1 MHSNTGGI
9 SEPISLLSH
18 RQIFVSRTDCRSSS
32 FSALKQIT
40 FGGKLIYQNILASH
54 TLQTNM
60 ASQTPTDNTERGS
73 KLAGL
78 FRHVL
83 KGNRKIQ
90 TTKDAKLFF
99 EAARIQNQPSLCI
112 EGVVASKHGIDAL
125 HLSARIDLGA
135 AFIKEHTLRFIDV
148 LADEQLKLLA
158 DGQILQQALLAMFAP
173 PTLWN
178 VLVRMAKAGEIEG
191 DDLKVF
197 AWLCLELLSLPASAD
212 LDLTEDVECITKSS
226 LISSVSSETRRLAYK
241 IQQLLQLRKS
251 PTSRTGDSYIPGGR
265 HDNDFED
272 FRKIAVYPTADEF
285 LSTERPFYR
294 RAKEVF
300 EVNMSER
307 PATHL
312 DNIYRLTREDLLGEL
327 RSDWQNTQ
335 VRKTGKRSAVTLGQ
349 LWPIGLDLGDDKFR
363 KKCSLA
369 ISCLAGFEQLQK
381 MHPTSRKKWLK
392 DHNNY
397 LRHQAF
403 GALYRGQEIFGFAY
417 IDRDIDQLIRS
428 PPVIILRFAD
438 ETAFTK
444 ALLAFKTLPD
454 LMFTLVDTPVF
465 AYEPVLER
473 LKNMDELPLQDSLLN
488 VSESVDGFT
497 PKPSLQTVVER
508 LSSMSDTTIIR
519 LRLAIKDKMFSL
531 DYSQRQSLSNALGQ
545 KVSVIQGPPGTGKS
559 FIGALAAHF
568 VVKMTDLKILVI
580 TYTNHALDQFLEDL
594 LDLGIG
600 EHQMV
605 RLGSKSTARTSPC
618 LLSALRSGYQRT
630 KSAWTVIDSLKHD
643 MNEYSDELK
652 LAFGNY
658 MQSRPSFRDIQH
670 YLEFSEDEGR
680 FFEAFIVPSEN
691 DRFQTIGNRGKSV
704 KPEYLYERWRVGKG
718 PGVYAQQALSQH
730 KAIWAIAP
738 SQRYKLDSKWFS
750 AILQEKVER
759 VQSLARKYDH
769 AQGLMDVQFNESKV
783 HTLRAKRVIG
793 STTTGAAMYTK
804 LLESAQ
810 PDIVIVE
817 EAGEI
822 QESHVLTALTSSV
835 KQLVLIGDHKQ
846 LRPKINNYNL
856 TVEKGE
862 GYDLNRSMFER
873 LILQGH
879 PHTTL
884 QKQHRMH
891 PDISVLVR
899 ELTYPDLED
908 DPETKSR
915 DPVCGLE
922 DRVVFVNHSHPEEQ
936 NEKIVDRRDPGVKA
950 SKENRFEAQM
960 VLKIVKYL
968 AQQGYKTNNLVVL
981 TPYLGQLRLVRD
993 MLMDDID
1000 PLLSD
1005 LDSHDLIQAGL
1016 LTQAAANVNKSPL
1029 RISTIGEP
1037 RKFIFLI
1044 NRVAD
1049 SLPRQ
1054 LPRRGGGN
1062 SNRLSDT
1069 E

>member
-1 MHSNTGGI
+1 
-9 SEPISLLSH
+9 
-18 RQIFVSRTDCRSSS
+18 
-32 FSALKQIT
+32 
-40 FGGKLIYQNILASH
+40 
-54 TLQTNM
+54 M
-60 ASQTPTDNTERGS
+60 AFQTPTDNTERAS

-83 KGNRKIQ
+83 KGTRKIQ

-99 EAARIQNQPSLCI
+99 EAARIQNQPRVCI
-112 EGVVASKHGIDAL
+112 EGVVASKNGIDAL
-125 HLSARIDLGA
+125 HLAARIDLAA
-135 AFIKEHTLRFIDV
+135 AFIKEHTLRFIDI
-148 LADEQLKLLA
+148 LADKQLKLLA
-158 DGQILQQALLAMFAP
+158 DGQILQQALVAMFAP

-178 VLVRMAKAGEIEG
+178 ALLGMARAGELEG

-197 AWLCLELLSLPASAD
+197 AWVCFELLSLPASAD
-212 LDLTEDVECITKSS
+212 LDLTEDVEGITQNN
-226 LISSVSSETRRLAYK
+226 LISSESPETRRLAYK
-241 IQQLLQLRKS
+241 IQQLLRRRKS
-251 PTSRTGDSYIPGGR
+251 PTSKAGDSYVPGGR

-272 FRKIAVYPTADEF
+272 FRKVAIYPTADEF

-294 RAKEVF
+294 RAEEVF

-327 RSDWQNTQ
+327 RSDWQDTQ
-335 VRKTGKRSAVTLGQ
+335 VRKRGKRSAVTLGK
-349 LWPIGLDLGDDKFR
+349 LRPIGLDLGDDKFR

-369 ISCLAGFEQLQK
+369 ISCSAGLEQLEK
-381 MHPTSRKKWLK
+381 MHSTSRKKWLK
-392 DHNNY
+392 DHHDF

-403 GALYRGQEIFGFAY
+403 GALYRGQEIFGFAF

-438 ETAFTK
+438 KTAFTK

-454 LMFTLVDTPVF
+454 VMFTLVDTPVF

-488 VSESVDGFT
+488 VSECVNDFT
-497 PKPSLQTVVER
+497 PSPSLQVVLKR
-508 LSSMSDTTIIR
+508 LSSMSDTTTIR
-519 LRLAIKDKMFSL
+519 LRLGILEEKKFSL
-531 DYSQRQSLSNALGQ
+531 DYSQRQSLSNALCQ
-545 KVSVIQGPPGTGKS
+545 RVSVIQGPPGTGKS
-559 FIGALAAHF
+559 FIGALAAQII
-568 VVKMTDLKILVI
+568 VQKTDLKILVI

-594 LDLGIG
+594 LDLGID

-605 RLGSKSTARTSPC
+605 RLGSKSTTRTSPFV
-618 LLSALRSGYQRT
+618 LSALRSEYQRT
-630 KSAWTVIDSLKHD
+630 SSARAVIDYWKHNAYEHSDKLKR
-643 MNEYSDELK
+643 
-652 LAFGNY
+652 AFDNY
-658 MQSRPSFRDIQH
+658 LQSRPSFRDIQH

-691 DRFQTIGNRGKSV
+691 HGFRTVGNRGRFV
-704 KPEYLYERWRVGKG
+704 KPDFLYERWRVGKG

-730 KAIWAIAP
+730 RAIWEIEP
-738 SQRYKLDSKWFS
+738 SQRYKLNSKWLS

-759 VQSLARKYDH
+759 VQSLARKYDR
-769 AQGLMDVQFNESKV
+769 AQSLMEVQFNESKV

-908 DPETKSR
+908 DTKTKLR
-915 DPVCGLE
+915 DVIRGVE

-936 NEKIVDRRDPGVKA
+936 NEKLVDRRDPGVKA

-960 VLKIVKYL
+960 VLKTVKYL
-968 AQQGYKTNNLVVL
+968 AQQGYKTTNLVVL

-993 MLMDDID
+993 MLMDEID

-1016 LTQAAANVNKSPL
+1016 LTQAAANVNKSQL
-1029 RISTIGEP
+1029 RISTIGEL
-1037 RKFIFLI
+1037 RKLMILVIKWLTIFKTTI
-1044 NRVAD
+1044 KA
-1049 SLPRQ
+1049 
-1054 LPRRGGGN
+1054 RR
-1062 SNRLSDT
+1062 RK
-1069 E
+1069 

>member
-1 MHSNTGGI
+1 M
-9 SEPISLLSH
+9 
-18 RQIFVSRTDCRSSS
+18 
-32 FSALKQIT
+32 
-40 FGGKLIYQNILASH
+40 LASH
-54 TLQTNM
+54 ILHINM
-60 ASQTPTDNTERGS
+60 ASRTPTDNTERAS

-78 FRHVL
+78 FRQVL
-83 KGNRKIQ
+83 KGIRKIQ
-90 TTKDAKLFF
+90 TTKDANLFF
-99 EAARIQNQPSLCI
+99 EAARIQDQPSLCI
-112 EGVVASKHGIDAL
+112 EGVVASKNGIDAL
-125 HLSARIDLGA
+125 HLAARIDLAA
-135 AFIKEHTLRFIDV
+135 AFIKEHTLRFIDI

-158 DGQILQQALLAMFAP
+158 DGQILQQALVAMFAP

-178 VLVRMAKAGEIEG
+178 ALLGMARAGELGG

-197 AWLCLELLSLPASAD
+197 AWLCFELLSLPASAD
-212 LDLTEDVECITKSS
+212 LDLTEDVEGITQNN
-226 LISSVSSETRRLAYK
+226 LISSEFPETRRLAYQ
-241 IQQLLQLRKS
+241 IQQLLRLRKS
-251 PTSRTGDSYIPGGR
+251 PTSKAGDSYVPGGR

-285 LSTERPFYR
+285 LSTDRPFYR
-294 RAKEVF
+294 RAEEVF

-327 RSDWQNTQ
+327 RSDWQDTQ
-335 VRKTGKRSAVTLGQ
+335 VRKRCKRSAVTLGK
-349 LWPIGLDLGDDKFR
+349 LRPIGLELGDDKFR

-369 ISCLAGFEQLQK
+369 ISCSAGFEQLEK
-381 MHPTSRKKWLK
+381 MHSTSRKKWLK
-392 DHNNY
+392 DHHDF

-403 GALYRGQEIFGFAY
+403 GALYRGQEIFGFAF

-438 ETAFTK
+438 KTAFTK
-444 ALLAFKTLPD
+444 ALLAFKTLSD
-454 LMFTLVDTPVF
+454 VMFTLVDTPVF

-473 LKNMDELPLQDSLLN
+473 LKNMHELPLQDSVLN
-488 VSESVDGFT
+488 PSESVSDFT
-497 PKPSLQTVVER
+497 PNPFLQIVVKR
-508 LSSMSDTTIIR
+508 LSSMSDAMTIQ
-519 LRLAIKDKMFSL
+519 LRLSTEDKKVNL
-531 DYSQRQSLSNALGQ
+531 DYSQRQSLCNALGQ

-568 VVKMTDLKILVI
+568 IVKKTNLKILVI

-594 LDLGIG
+594 LDLGIA
-600 EHQMV
+600 EYQMV
-605 RLGSKSTARTSPC
+605 RLGSKSTARTCPF
-618 LLSALRSGYQRT
+618 LLSALRSEYRRT
-630 KSAWTVIDSLKHD
+630 KDAWTVIDGLKHD
-643 MNEYSDELK
+643 ADEHSDELK
-652 LAFGNY
+652 RAFNNY
-658 MQSRPSFRDIQH
+658 MQSSPGFRDVQD
-670 YLEFSEDEGR
+670 YLEFSEDDEI

-691 DRFQTIGNRGKSV
+691 DRFRTVGSRGKAV
-704 KPEYLYERWRVGKG
+704 KPDYLYDRWRIGSG
-718 PGVYAQQALSQH
+718 PGVYARQALSQH
-730 KAIWAIAP
+730 KAIWDIEP
-738 SQRYKLDSKWFS
+738 SQRQKLVNKWFS
-750 AILQEKVER
+750 AILREKVER
-759 VQSLARKYDH
+759 VQSLARQYDL
-769 AQGLMDVQFNESKV
+769 AQSLMDVQFNESKV

-846 LRPKINNYNL
+846 LRPKINNYNM

-908 DPETKSR
+908 DTKTKLR
-915 DPVCGLE
+915 DVIRGVE

-936 NEKIVDRRDPGVKA
+936 NEKLVDRRDPGVKA

-968 AQQGYKTNNLVVL
+968 AQQGYKTTNLVVL

-993 MLMDDID
+993 MLMDEVD

-1016 LTQAAANVNKSPL
+1016 LTQAAANVNKSQL
-1029 RISTIGEP
+1029 RISTIGES
-1037 RKFIFLI
+1037 R
-1044 NRVAD
+1044 
-1049 SLPRQ
+1049 S
-1054 LPRRGGGN
+1054 
-1062 SNRLSDT
+1062 S
-1069 E
+1069 